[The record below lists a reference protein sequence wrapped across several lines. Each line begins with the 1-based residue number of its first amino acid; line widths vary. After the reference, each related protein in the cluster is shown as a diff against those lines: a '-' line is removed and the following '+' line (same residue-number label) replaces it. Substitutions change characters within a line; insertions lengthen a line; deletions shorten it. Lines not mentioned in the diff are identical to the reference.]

1 MPVIILVADGAR
13 PDTLAAAMDRGEL
26 PALQQLRADGGSHVV
41 TTCWPSV
48 TGMAYAPFLM
58 GMYPGHVGLPGLR
71 WFDRSRRIGRLMGH
85 ARSYVGSG
93 MRHVDAD
100 LTGDARTAYEMTE
113 RRLGALSVIHRGL
126 PLRDRLGF
134 GPAFALRAART
145 HFRGNVRG
153 WLAID
158 REIGHDVA
166 ARIRREHP
174 QFVFAAF
181 TGIDKTSHSEGHD
194 APVVRDAMRIVDEA
208 VAEIRHDAE
217 RAGTWETT
225 HLWVVSDH
233 GHSPVRQHDDIAE
246 WFRASGH
253 RVLAHPWTLGSGQDV
268 AVMVSGNAM
277 AHLYLDLAPRRR
289 PGWDTL
295 RARWQPVLDA
305 LMERPS
311 IDLVI
316 APLEGP
322 RALVFGRGRG
332 HAELA
337 LAAGAYTYR
346 PISGDPLGTGAL
358 GPLEASAAWEA
369 TRHSD
374 YPDVLV
380 QVASLLQSGRIGD
393 LILSAARDWDLR
405 AKYEPIPHFSSHGAL
420 HREHMLVPLLLNR
433 PPVRSPRRT
442 VDVLPSAMR
451 ALGITPPTAVDG
463 ASFLDATG

>member
-26 PALQQLRADGGSHVV
+26 PAMSQLRAEGGSHVV

-100 LTGDARTAYEMTE
+100 LTGPARTAYELTA

-158 REIGHDVA
+158 REIGHEVA
-166 ARIRREHP
+166 ARIRRDRP

-217 RAGTWETT
+217 RAGTWGDT

-233 GHSPVRQHDDIAE
+233 GHSPVKWHDDLAE
-246 WFRASGH
+246 WFRSTGH
-253 RVLAHPWTLGSGQDV
+253 KVLAHPWTFGGGQDV

-277 AHLYLDLAPRRR
+277 AHLYLGLEPRQR
-289 PGWDTL
+289 PGWDAL
-295 RARWQPVLDA
+295 RGRWQPVLDA
-305 LMERPS
+305 LLTRPS
-311 IDLVI
+311 VDLVI
-316 APLEGP
+316 APQDVSRTLI
-322 RALVFGRGRG
+322 FGRGRG
-332 HAELA
+332 CASLR
-337 LAAGAYTYR
+337 AADGAYTYA
-346 PISGDPLGTGAL
+346 PMTGDPLGI
-358 GPLEASAAWEA
+358 GPVGPVDASAAWEA
-369 TRHSD
+369 TRESD
-374 YPDVLV
+374 YPDVFV
-380 QVASLLQSGRIGD
+380 QVVSLLQSSRIGD
-393 LILSAARDWDLR
+393 LIISAARDWDLR

-433 PPVRSPRRT
+433 PTTRAPRRT
-442 VDVLPSAMR
+442 VEVLPSAMR
-451 ALGITPPTAVDG
+451 ALGIRSPNEVDG
-463 ASFLDATG
+463 SAYL